1 MVRIATGT
9 TTPEYNNDPPFHPDT
24 SYPELPYTEYPPH
37 PNHPYRLLRDL
48 LHRLGYDN
56 ERYGSP
62 QWNPLGSII
71 HPGQTVL
78 LKPNLVLSFN
88 SSGNDLFSVVTH
100 PSILR
105 ALIDYVFIAL
115 KGTGRIIITD
125 APQMDCNWDQ
135 LMAALRL
142 DSIQSFYHKKFG
154 FDIEIYDLR
163 NFALKDPTIP
173 AYSSNRESRPGD
185 PLGSVIINLG
195 EQSRFYGLPGGD
207 YYGADYDRRETIRH
221 HHGAIHEYCVSRTV
235 LSADVFIS
243 VPKMKVHKKVG
254 VTLNLKGLVG
264 INTNKNY
271 LIHYRLGTPG
281 SGGDQLPDNQARAD
295 RLFTKARGW
304 LYDHAMA
311 RQDRWG
317 DLAYKTSLALYRNL
331 IESIR
336 GISEQ
341 TSICDAGNW
350 YGNDSAWRMTADLA
364 RIITFADSEGKIRD
378 TAQRK
383 FFCVVDGIIGGENNG
398 PLSPTAKA
406 CGCLVAGENPLAVD
420 MVTARLMGFD
430 IHKLRQFGLMNGS
443 GWHFPSPG
451 EIEVLMDG
459 EKLSAGELFDPR
471 NKNPMFGFK
480 PHPGWVGHIEV
491 QPEKGGQQ

>member
-1 MVRIATGT
+1 M
-9 TTPEYNNDPPFHPDT
+9 Y
-24 SYPELPYTEYPPH
+24 
-37 PNHPYRLLRDL
+37 
-48 LHRLGYDN
+48 RLGYDS
-56 ERYGSP
+56 EHYGTP
-62 QWNPLGSII
+62 QWNPLGTII

-78 LKPNLVLSFN
+78 LKPNFVLSFN
-88 SSGNDLFSVVTH
+88 SSGDDLFSVVTH

-105 ALIDYVFIAL
+105 ALIDYAYIAL
-115 KGTGRIIITD
+115 KGTGRIIIADT
-125 APQMDCNWDQ
+125 PQMDCNWDQ

-154 FDIEIYDLR
+154 FDIKIYDLR

-185 PLGSVIINLG
+185 PLGSVIIDLG
-195 EQSRFYGLPGGD
+195 MQSRFYGLPGEN
-207 YYGADYDRRETIRH
+207 YYGADYNRSETMKH
-221 HHGAIHEYCVSRTV
+221 HRGAIHEYCVSRTV
-235 LSADVFIS
+235 LSADIFIS

-281 SGGDQLPDNQARAD
+281 GGGDQLPDNQPKAD
-295 RLFTKARGW
+295 RLFTKARRW
-304 LYDHAMA
+304 LYDHALA
-311 RQDRWG
+311 RQNRWG
-317 DLAYKTSLALYRNL
+317 DLVYKTSLALYRNL
-331 IESIR
+331 IEPVR
-336 GISEQ
+336 GISAE
-341 TSICDAGNW
+341 TLMRDSGNW

-364 RIITFADSEGKIRD
+364 RIIAFADSEGKFFD
-378 TAQRK
+378 TPQRK

-420 MVTARLMGFD
+420 LVTTRLMGFD
-430 IHKLRQFGLMNGS
+430 IRKLRQFDLTNEGS
-443 GWHFPSPG
+443 RYFPPPG
-451 EIEVLMDG
+451 DIEILMD
-459 EKLSAGELFDPR
+459 EKKLSAEELFDPR

-480 PHPGWVGHIEV
+480 SHPGWAGHIEV
-491 QPEKGGQQ
+491 QPGKADQQ